1 MSSPSGVVLGFFSK
15 GLKGEGEGRVQEF
28 EVEYFWQHKKGEKQ
42 AAQKRIERKTEKHH
56 LKTNCFERLTKTL
69 EALSLSRSH
78 PNRVV
83 RWYLEQIVTGTNLHA

>member
-1 MSSPSGVVLGFFSK
+1 MKGREDCRNFFNFFGNKKRSEPSCSEK
-15 GLKGEGEGRVQEF
+15 NR
-28 EVEYFWQHKKGEKQ
+28 KK
-42 AAQKRIERKTEKHH
+42 KTEKHH